1 MPRSIIGFALRLTLL
16 LIAISGGS
24 ALLALGITRGASSSA
39 LVFSQFD
46 EGRGQYYVYL
56 DPYRAL
62 TVSRYAALHDTEAAN
77 ALREPAARSPDGSQ
91 SVIPRVTE
99 DGVDLFI
106 AGTDGALTRLTQ
118 RSAFASGMPGASVM
132 RSNTYPLWS
141 PDGRWISFV
150 STFPEQEGVDLY
162 LVSAEGCE
170 LRRIYANV
178 VTPTPLSLRWI
189 AAPGQ
194 PFSPWLAL
202 GVLAGGVAAAS
213 LLRAKARPAA

>member
-1 MPRSIIGFALRLTLL
+1 
-16 LIAISGGS
+16 
-24 ALLALGITRGASSSA
+24 
-39 LVFSQFD
+39 
-46 EGRGQYYVYL
+46 
-56 DPYRAL
+56 
-62 TVSRYAALHDTEAAN
+62 
-77 ALREPAARSPDGSQ
+77 
-91 SVIPRVTE
+91 
-99 DGVDLFI
+99 
-106 AGTDGALTRLTQ
+106 
-118 RSAFASGMPGASVM
+118 M

-162 LVSAEGCE
+162 LVSAEGNE

-189 AAPGQ
+189 AAPAE

-202 GVLAGGVAAAS
+202 TVLAGGVTLAS

>member
-1 MPRSIIGFALRLTLL
+1 MPRSITGYLLRLTLL
-16 LIAISGGS
+16 LTAISGGL
-24 ALLALGITRGASSSA
+24 ALLVLGITRGASSSG
-39 LVFSQFD
+39 LVFSQF
-46 EGRGQYYVYL
+46 EQGRGQYFVYL
-56 DPYRAL
+56 DPYRTL
-62 TVSRYAALHDTEAAN
+62 TVSRYAAIHGTEAAN
-77 ALREPAARSPDGSQ
+77 ALREVASRSPDGSR

-106 AGTDGALTRLTQ
+106 AGMDGGLTRLTQ
-118 RSAFASGMPGASVM
+118 RSDFASDMPGVAEM

-141 PDGRWISFV
+141 PDGQWISFV

-162 LVSAEGCE
+162 LVSAEGTA

-189 AAPGQ
+189 AAPGE

-202 GVLAGGVAAAS
+202 SALAGGAVLAR
-213 LLRAKARPAA
+213 LLRAKARRAA